1 MSITR
6 GLCNHPGIDRG
17 TDPGKIK
24 GTIDEIQLRAKS
36 TSAGLFTD
44 TAAAEMCLR
53 GLM

>member
-6 GLCNHPGIDRG
+6 GLCNLRF
-17 TDPGKIK
+17 DPGKIK

-36 TSAGLFTD
+36 TGAGLFTD